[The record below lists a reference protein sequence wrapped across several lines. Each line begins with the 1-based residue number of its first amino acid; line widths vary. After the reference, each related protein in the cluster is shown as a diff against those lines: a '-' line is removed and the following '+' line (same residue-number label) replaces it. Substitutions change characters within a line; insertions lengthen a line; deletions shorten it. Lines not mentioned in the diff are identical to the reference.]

1 MHRPSRT
8 WPRTWSH
15 TWRATAVAAAVLLSG
30 CAAQRLHSDAQ
41 AALAAGNTE
50 QGLDQLRQASE
61 LDAGNAQYRID
72 YLNERQRAVLRR
84 VALADEALQRDRLD
98 EARAQWQ
105 RVLALD
111 RHNERAVRGLAQI
124 DERVRAAAALQEAQ
138 RLVTAG
144 QHDLAQEA
152 LRRLLRDQPQ
162 HPGALA
168 LQRSLHD
175 QLAADTLAREEQVGA
190 RAALRRPVSLQFRD
204 ANVRQVFEA
213 LARATQL
220 NVILDRDVRTDLR
233 TTLFVSDASVGDTID
248 LILMQNQLEKRVLNS
263 NTLLIYPATPAKQK
277 EYGELKVRSFQL
289 SNIDAAHMANL
300 IKTMLKTRDILT
312 DPRTNM
318 LVMRDTPE
326 AITLAERLIAANDL
340 PDPEVMLEVEVL
352 ELSGSRL
359 SELGINWPTGV
370 TVSTPGIGTGAAN
383 GLTVGDVRALG
394 RDQLLITP
402 LAVGANLKLVDSD
415 ANLLASPRIR
425 TRNKEKAR
433 ILVGDKVPVI
443 TNLISPQQSGQSN
456 VITGSIQYLDVG
468 IKLEVEPQV
477 YADGDVGIRLNL
489 EVSSVAD
496 VIKTASGQAYQIGT
510 RSAQT
515 VLRLKDGETQVL
527 GGLINDQ
534 DRSGAQKVP
543 GLGQLP
549 ILGRLFSTHS
559 GDKKKSE
566 IVLSITPRIIRPL
579 TMPDAQVAD
588 LWSGSE
594 STIRTRPLRIEPLG
608 SVRVGDG
615 VPRAAGVV
623 VGGSGSGSGS
633 GEVGAVPAVPLLPQ
647 AVVPIPSGLPGGA
660 ATMPRY
666 LPGRTPLP
674 VGAVAPPPAPE
685 AAVPADP
692 APAADKR

>member
-1 MHRPSRT
+1 
-8 WPRTWSH
+8 
-15 TWRATAVAAAVLLSG
+15 
-30 CAAQRLHSDAQ
+30 
-41 AALAAGNTE
+41 
-50 QGLDQLRQASE
+50 
-61 LDAGNAQYRID
+61 
-72 YLNERQRAVLRR
+72 
-84 VALADEALQRDRLD
+84 
-98 EARAQWQ
+98 
-105 RVLALD
+105 
-111 RHNERAVRGLAQI
+111 
-124 DERVRAAAALQEAQ
+124 
-138 RLVTAG
+138 
-144 QHDLAQEA
+144 
-152 LRRLLRDQPQ
+152 
-162 HPGALA
+162 
-168 LQRSLHD
+168 
-175 QLAADTLAREEQVGA
+175 
-190 RAALRRPVSLQFRD
+190 
-204 ANVRQVFEA
+204 
-213 LARATQL
+213 
-220 NVILDRDVRTDLR
+220 
-233 TTLFVSDASVGDTID
+233 
-248 LILMQNQLEKRVLNS
+248 
-263 NTLLIYPATPAKQK
+263 
-277 EYGELKVRSFQL
+277 
-289 SNIDAAHMANL
+289 
-300 IKTMLKTRDILT
+300 
-312 DPRTNM
+312 
-318 LVMRDTPE
+318 
-326 AITLAERLIAANDL
+326 
-340 PDPEVMLEVEVL
+340 
-352 ELSGSRL
+352 
-359 SELGINWPTGV
+359 
-370 TVSTPGIGTGAAN
+370 
-383 GLTVGDVRALG
+383 
-394 RDQLLITP
+394 
-402 LAVGANLKLVDSD
+402 
-415 ANLLASPRIR
+415 
-425 TRNKEKAR
+425 
-433 ILVGDKVPVI
+433 VPVI

-496 VIKTASGQAYQIGT
+496 VVKTASGQAYQIGT

-579 TMPDAQVAD
+579 AMPDAQVAD

-623 VGGSGSGSGS
+623 VGGSGSGSG
-633 GEVGAVPAVPLLPQ
+633 EVGA
-647 AVVPIPSGLPGGA
+647 VPIPSGLPGGA

-674 VGAVAPPPAPE
+674 VGAVAPAPAPE